1 MLASDGAV
9 RWRGEVVG
17 KLVAGDSVL
26 KPRVTALA
34 DEHLSSPAREKIDK
48 RLNLWIAAR
57 VEKLL
62 GPLFALENPTD
73 LAGVARGI
81 AYQASEALGVL
92 DRARV
97 AQDMKTLDQE
107 SRAKL
112 RALGLR
118 FGAYHIYLPALLKPA
133 PRALATQL
141 YALKHGGSELVGLD
155 TILQFA
161 SSGRTSFPAD
171 PEASESALSRGGVQ
185 ALRQAGG
192 PGRHPRKAR
201 RSHSARRAIQAR
213 PHSRNAACRHGGW
226 RRLRGHGT
234 DDVACGLRRRGLLD
248 DPDFARLC
256 GDEAPRP
263 RHHGAARSAAQT

>member
-1 MLASDGAV
+1 MRSCSRATAPCAGV
-9 RWRGEVVG
+9 GEVVG

-34 DEHLSSPAREKIDK
+34 DEHISSPAREKIDK
-48 RLNLWIAAR
+48 RLALWITAR

-155 TILQFA
+155 IDACSSRLRDALRFRPIRKPRKRSTAWRASGFA
-161 SSGRTSFPAD
+161 ASGRSGSTFSKGLPISFAPPCNTGPA
-171 PEASESALSRGGVQ
+171 SRKGHRLQ
-185 ALRQAGG
+185 
-192 PGRHPRKAR
+192 AR
-201 RSHSARRAIQAR
+201 RMATAL
-213 PHSRNAACRHGGW
+213 W
-226 RRLRGHGT
+226 
-234 DDVACGLRRRGLLD
+234 
-248 DPDFARLC
+248 
-256 GDEAPRP
+256 
-263 RHHGAARSAAQT
+263 